1 MKSLN
6 DDKKYYL
13 ISELLWFKIYK
24 SKKINKSDK
33 EIYFSLSKNNI
44 ILYLNESEELY
55 FKINGGIIE
64 KSSFIGD
71 KKSRKNIEINEDLSN
86 QNFKFKM
93 EIEILIRLY
102 YYQKELKEKKNSLSF
117 LFNDNKETVYLINKL
132 WIENFENFYEY
143 KKLKLILEQI
153 NDSSTLIQNK
163 NYECDSLIEE
173 IISKLPKDFINK
185 IVEKNKN
192 EFDNKPIKY
201 DYNKINDNKREIQY
215 LINNQIINYKIYKL
229 LNSLGYI
236 ISNQIKATD
245 LYSIENNE
253 IVLLCLFPNKE
264 ITEIG
269 YINNENIFIPE
280 FIIYNDENDISAI
293 ILNNF
298 LLNYFSKFKLNI
310 NQKYIQFS
318 YINSNIYCYKLNNS
332 MKILEEHNNKV
343 LDKFYYRNL
352 DENEDIS
359 ANKKIMK
366 YNKYENNEL
375 QKKDLELFDKSKKSI
390 KILIFIY
397 LFEKDI
403 EKKIKNSINSMNG
416 EEYKKFII
424 EDIGYLINIDW
435 MNNFKNIYLYDKI
448 YDYLNKKNSLEI
460 INDYKSEIYNIFF
473 TYKTEFY
480 KIYNYHDLNKNEYKT
495 FPKLSKNE
503 LYKNILYYKNFYLIN
518 QNIYGLLKK
527 KFFLYDEYIEIK
539 INYIINNGKIIFK
552 FENNDFNNIYIYKQ
566 IDNYKFIPEI
576 ILYFH
581 SNKNEMDDQYE
592 KFKDNKNLEY
602 DINNMIKNNK
612 NVKNFSNNSFIL
624 KIMNDENNSKENNIL
639 STFDNENIFIQNTN
653 YLIINCYNNEIN
665 KELKNILSIIIDS
678 EKIKNKMRESL
689 DSRTLD
695 EYYLLNYGWFKKYLE
710 LNNIN
715 DEIYEYLV
723 KSVKNNIKNIS
734 NINMENKMIIS
745 KIIPMINQNIKMK
758 IKKEKDNYYK
768 LKDNELFN
776 LDSSSFTIKGNN
788 TLEYYFNFIL
798 ISPETMKLLNK
809 YFSFIFDKSL
819 ILLGDNKAF
828 IKNKS
833 KLAIEILSINNENT
847 FIPELFFC
855 FFDEN
860 NFNSNYDLLLEEGY
874 KQYIQFNLLL
884 YNDYASPIF
893 DKNNNNIGYA
903 FKYNPSIKDYSIYQ
917 INEQLKA
924 MIKLYFSHAQLK
936 NKLNSK
942 ELLKGKYLLFDIEY
956 IQKIKEFFDY
966 NKLEKEINNNKI
978 VTEFMDELKKIIK
991 KLSII
996 FYLIK

>member
-1 MKSLN
+1 M
-6 DDKKYYL
+6 
-13 ISELLWFKIYK
+13 
-24 SKKINKSDK
+24 
-33 EIYFSLSKNNI
+33 
-44 ILYLNESEELY
+44 
-55 FKINGGIIE
+55 
-64 KSSFIGD
+64 
-71 KKSRKNIEINEDLSN
+71 
-86 QNFKFKM
+86 
-93 EIEILIRLY
+93 ILI
-102 YYQKELKEKKNSLSF
+102 
-117 LFNDNKETVYLINKL
+117 
-132 WIENFENFYEY
+132 
-143 KKLKLILEQI
+143 
-153 NDSSTLIQNK
+153 
-163 NYECDSLIEE
+163 
-173 IISKLPKDFINK
+173 
-185 IVEKNKN
+185 
-192 EFDNKPIKY
+192 
-201 DYNKINDNKREIQY
+201 
-215 LINNQIINYKIYKL
+215 
-229 LNSLGYI
+229 
-236 ISNQIKATD
+236 
-245 LYSIENNE
+245 
-253 IVLLCLFPNKE
+253 
-264 ITEIG
+264 
-269 YINNENIFIPE
+269 
-280 FIIYNDENDISAI
+280 
-293 ILNNF
+293 
-298 LLNYFSKFKLNI
+298 
-310 NQKYIQFS
+310 
-318 YINSNIYCYKLNNS
+318 
-332 MKILEEHNNKV
+332 
-343 LDKFYYRNL
+343 
-352 DENEDIS
+352 
-359 ANKKIMK
+359 
-366 YNKYENNEL
+366 
-375 QKKDLELFDKSKKSI
+375 
-390 KILIFIY
+390 
-397 LFEKDI
+397 
-403 EKKIKNSINSMNG
+403 
-416 EEYKKFII
+416 
-424 EDIGYLINIDW
+424 
-435 MNNFKNIYLYDKI
+435 
-448 YDYLNKKNSLEI
+448 
-460 INDYKSEIYNIFF
+460 
-473 TYKTEFY
+473 
-480 KIYNYHDLNKNEYKT
+480 
-495 FPKLSKNE
+495 
-503 LYKNILYYKNFYLIN
+503 
-518 QNIYGLLKK
+518 
-527 KFFLYDEYIEIK
+527 
-539 INYIINNGKIIFK
+539 
-552 FENNDFNNIYIYKQ
+552 IYIYKQ

-639 STFDNENIFIQNTN
+639 STFDNENIFIQNSN

-678 EKIKNKMRESL
+678 EKIKNKMRVSL

-860 NFNSNYDLLLEEGY
+860 NFNNNYDLLLEEGY